1 MTTVDSASLRGAEA
15 APAVVDA
22 TTLKGG
28 GWTATVD
35 PARPDAVDPA
45 SPALTQAAEAKTGE
59 ISAKTP
65 VRGFAEGWNVEFSG
79 FAA

>member
-35 PARPDAVDPA
+35 PGEAGSTA
-45 SPALTQAAEAKTGE
+45 SGRAALTQAAEAKTGE